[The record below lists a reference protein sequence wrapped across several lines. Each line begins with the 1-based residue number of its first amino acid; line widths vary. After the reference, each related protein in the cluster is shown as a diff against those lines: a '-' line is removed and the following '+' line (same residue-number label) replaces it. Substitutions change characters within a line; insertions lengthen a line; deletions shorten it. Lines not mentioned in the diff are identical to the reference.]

1 MPTNIYPKRFSVRLL
16 VRILTLLA
24 MLCLTV
30 SRLTGILTD
39 IRSISARI
47 DESKFARAITLL
59 TSDSVVLVRSQT
71 GGLLS

>member
-1 MPTNIYPKRFSVRLL
+1 MPANIYLKRFSVRLL
-16 VRILTLLA
+16 VRVLTLLGIFH
-24 MLCLTV
+24 LTV
-30 SRLTGILTD
+30 SQLTGILTD

-59 TSDSVVLVRSQT
+59 TSDSVVLARSQT